1 MPNKKIPA
9 ASRTSVKG
17 SLSYIIACIL
27 ACVSA
32 ALMLALVDSDHNW
45 GGDFSQYI
53 AQAKALIAGT
63 IPTQIANNT
72 LMMSLNDFPYGP
84 NVYPWGY
91 PLLLAPVLAL
101 FGENLLAL
109 KCVNIAL
116 FSLFIICFY
125 CYVARRF
132 SMGASITLTLAF
144 ALNPMLL
151 SFVSGNILS
160 DIAYMCASFI
170 AVVVLQ
176 AFVAPLEQ
184 ASKLAAST
192 MATNNS
198 FNNSLGGGA

>member
-1 MPNKKIPA
+1 MKRSI
-9 ASRTSVKG
+9 SF
-17 SLSYIIACIL
+17 IIACAL

-32 ALMLALVDSDHNW
+32 ALMLALLDGSHNW

-91 PLLLAPVLAL
+91 PLLLAPVLAI

-132 SMGASITLTLAF
+132 SIQASIALTLCF

-151 SFVSGNILS
+151 TFSSGNILS
-160 DIAYMCASFI
+160 DTAYMCASFI
-170 AVVVLQ
+170 AVVGLQ
-176 AFVAPLEQ
+176 AL
-184 ASKLAAST
+184 LAQMGQINKPNTARIST
-192 MATNNS
+192 NTNI
-198 FNNSLGGGA
+198 SLGGGA

>member
-1 MPNKKIPA
+1 MHIY
-9 ASRTSVKG
+9 TFF
-17 SLSYIIACIL
+17 IACVL
-27 ACVSA
+27 ASISGA
-32 ALMLALVDSDHNW
+32 FMLALMDSNHNW

-53 AQAKALIAGT
+53 AQAQALINGT

-91 PLLLAPVLAL
+91 PLLLAPVLAI
-101 FGENLLAL
+101 FGENLAAL

-151 SFVSGNILS
+151 SFASSNILS
-160 DIAYMCASFI
+160 DTAYMCASFI
-170 AVVVLQ
+170 AVVGLQ

-184 ASKLAAST
+184 ASQLATSP
-192 MATNNS
+192 MATNTSNMSNNS
-198 FNNSLGGGA
+198 NISLGGGEVI